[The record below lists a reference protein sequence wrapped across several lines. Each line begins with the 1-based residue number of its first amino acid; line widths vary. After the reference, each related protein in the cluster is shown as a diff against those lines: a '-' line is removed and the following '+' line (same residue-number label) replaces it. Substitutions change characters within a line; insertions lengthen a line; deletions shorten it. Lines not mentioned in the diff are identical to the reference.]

1 MNKPVNFQ
9 NLSRPLVMGILNVT
23 PDSFSDGGQFIEVEE
38 ALRQVETMLQQGA
51 DIIDIGG
58 ESTRPGAPE
67 VSVEEE
73 LKRVIPI
80 IHAIKARFNC
90 LISLDTNK
98 AEVMQAGIDAGVDLI
113 NDVCGLEGEGVLAV
127 IANASVPV
135 CIMHMQG
142 SPRSMQTNPTYH
154 NVVEEISQYFE
165 KRIAKCQQLG
175 ISRDRIILDPGFGFG
190 KTVSHNYQLLAGLEQ
205 FKQLECSLLIGLSRK
220 SMIGQV
226 LDEPVEQ
233 RLTGSISALT
243 LALNNGAD
251 IVRVHDVK
259 ESKQAVRI
267 FNAMK
272 YGVENE

>member
-23 PDSFSDGGQFIEVEE
+23 PDSFSDGGQYIEVEQ

-67 VSVEEE
+67 VSTKEE
-73 LKRVIPI
+73 LRRVIPVI
-80 IHAIKARFNC
+80 TAIKSRFNC

-127 IANASVPV
+127 IANTSVPV

-165 KRIAKCQQLG
+165 KRIAKCEQLG

-190 KTVSHNYQLLAGLEQ
+190 KTLSHNYQLLAGLEQ

-220 SMIGQV
+220 SMIGQL

-272 YGVENE
+272 YGVDNE